1 MISIYICADNLEELN
16 FLKDIIEK
24 YIFIEGLDFQIA
36 YAFNTPQEIL
46 SALPRSPQGAVFF
59 LDIDLKNKM
68 NGIELAEKIR
78 IYDPRAFIIFTTTHE
93 EMAMTTF
100 QYKIEALDYIMKD
113 VPDYT
118 LRIQQCIDNVLAKSQ
133 HSSSSCGTKICFSL
147 PEKKLFLSPE
157 DILYLE
163 ADGPRRITVH
173 TRDSIFQYNAYLKE
187 AAKQLNS
194 FLYCH
199 RAVLVNPSHIRSLQ
213 KSPGRVILDNG
224 SSCVCSFRQFQ
235 KLKLYLE
242 QQQEK

>member
-1 MISIYICADNLEELN
+1 MISIYICEDNLEELI
-16 FLKDIIEK
+16 FLKNIIEN

-36 YAFNTPQEIL
+36 CAVKTPQEIL
-46 SALPRSPQGAVFF
+46 SVLPRSPQGAVFF

-78 IYDPRAFIIFTTTHE
+78 FYDPRAFIIFTTTHD

-100 QYKIEALDYIMKD
+100 RYKIEALDYIMKD
-113 VPDYT
+113 ASDYT
-118 LRIQQCIDNVLAKSQ
+118 LRIQQCIDNVLAKAQ
-133 HSSSSCGTKICFSL
+133 RSSAGCGTKVCFPL

-163 ADGPRRITVH
+163 TAGPHRITVH
-173 TRDSIFQYNAYLKE
+173 TRDGMFQYSAYLKE
-187 AAKQLNS
+187 AAEHLTR
-194 FLYCH
+194 FFYCH

-213 KSPGRVILDNG
+213 KSPCRVILDNG

-235 KLKLYLE
+235 KLKPYLE
-242 QQQEK
+242 QQQGE